1 MTAEPESK
9 ASVEPV
15 AAYKSILQAVI
26 NNRPSGT
33 RQRLAAAIGKNRS
46 FVSQI
51 TNPVYP
57 TPIPAQHLETIFSIC
72 HFSPAERDAFLLA
85 YRRAHPGRLEIV
97 DQERPMRRVVV
108 ELPDFG
114 DSARNR
120 AADEMLAEIGRRL
133 RKFSDI
139 DQ

>member
-1 MTAEPESK
+1 MTGEPESK
-9 ASVEPV
+9 PSVEPV

-57 TPIPAQHLETIFSIC
+57 TPIPAQHLEAIFSIC

-114 DSARNR
+114 DTARNR